1 MTRRS
6 ASIEERL
13 LAGVADG
20 RTLREMCRETNVGR
34 ATVYTWM
41 KDEDFA
47 QRMARARAI
56 GFDAIAEEMLEIA
69 DDSRNDWVQRADAS
83 ETDPPTRNPDNI
95 ARSKLRI
102 DTRMRVLAHWDPRR
116 YASGAPGGVAGLAAG
131 DVAAEEDGEAAE
143 PVAIA
148 ARLASLLSMVAAR
161 EAGMIGH
168 DGDSDDGPGDDSD

>member
-20 RTLREMCRETNVGR
+20 RTLREMCRVTNVGR
-34 ATVYTWM
+34 ATVYAWM

-69 DDSRNDWVQRADAS
+69 DDSRNDWVERADAA
-83 ETDPPTRNPDNI
+83 EKNPPARNPDNI

-116 YASGAPGGVAGLAAG
+116 YGTASAGGIAGLIGG
-131 DVAAEEDGEAAE
+131 DGPSEEDAVAAE

-148 ARLASLLSMVAAR
+148 ARLSSLLTMVAAR
-161 EAGMIGH
+161 EAGSE
-168 DGDSDDGPGDDSD
+168 DGFSDDSD